1 MNDVD
6 DFDDFLAKVDKVGKK
21 IKLSKNDRI
30 ISNQFAGELVR
41 NLKTAL
47 SPDEVESASREADLF
62 LMRNEN
68 NAEPTKIDMPSKEVS
83 SSPGT
88 INDHDQKDDD
98 GTSSPVLDNRP
109 ERNLHEMS
117 AGIIS
122 FNFLMHKS
130 C

>member
-1 MNDVD
+1 
-6 DFDDFLAKVDKVGKK
+6 
-21 IKLSKNDRI
+21 
-30 ISNQFAGELVR
+30 VR

-47 SPDEVESASREADLF
+47 SPDEVENASREADLF

-68 NAEPTKIDMPSKEVS
+68 NAEPTKINMPSKEVS

-88 INDHDQKDDD
+88 INDHDQKDD

-117 AGIIS
+117 AGINS
-122 FNFLMHKS
+122 FNFSMQK
-130 C
+130 